1 MTAEQINARL
11 ETLEGAQA
19 AYRRSPGNR
28 TLQAVAAAAAI
39 EAHALE
45 AALAFRA
52 TRQRVVERC
61 RDRTAYP
68 TERQAHAAPRTAP

>member
-11 ETLEGAQA
+11 ETLESAQA
-19 AYRRSPGNR
+19 AYWLSPGNR
-28 TLQAVAAAAAI
+28 TLQAAATAAAI
-39 EAHALE
+39 EAQALQ

-61 RDRTAYP
+61 RNRTAYP